1 MAPTA
6 TTASMNFI
14 SDLDLYKTE
23 KPYNCRAEG
32 LGELTNLVFEPYS
45 GIPVNDVRGSEH
57 KFSLEEHGFTFFK
70 HKSNVT
76 GDIGSIGFIKAYLDE
91 TVELLKDFFHS
102 EKVICYDLRV
112 SHSSTLPSSVQK
124 LFQILTSK

>member
-1 MAPTA
+1 MAPLP

-23 KPYNCRAEG
+23 KPYNCRAED
-32 LGELTNLVFEPYS
+32 LGELTNLVFEPHS

-57 KFSLEEHGFTFFK
+57 SFSLREHGFTFFK

-76 GDIGSIGFIKAYLDE
+76 GAVGSIAFIEAYLDE
-91 TVELLKDFFHS
+91 TVELLKEFFQS

-112 SHSSTLPSSVQK
+112 SNPSTLPLS
-124 LFQILTSK
+124 I

>member
-1 MAPTA
+1 
-6 TTASMNFI
+6 MNFI